1 MPAFGESNF
10 LQALGWAVLNSL
22 WQMALLWIVY
32 QLITGIFRSTSSAKK
47 SVLASALLMTGF
59 GWFVFTFVSII
70 YSEEAI
76 ATATIASIEGNEQ
89 LNEWLRRTLPVA
101 SVIYLILLIL
111 PLLHYIRNYRYV
123 QVIRNHGLSK
133 ADVEWRM
140 FVRRVAE
147 QLGIKKP
154 VHVWV
159 SEFVTSPVTIGYLK
173 PVILIPMAAINH
185 LSTKQME
192 AVLLHELS
200 HIRRY
205 DYFINLIL
213 KFIQS
218 ILYFNPFV
226 KAFVQIVEREREK
239 SCDEMVIQFQY
250 DPHGYASA
258 LLELEKNNHLPK
270 LLAVAA
276 AGKKHDLLHR
286 IEYIM
291 GVKKKSA
298 ISFNKV
304 AAVFAG
310 LLFIIG
316 FNGMLIFSKPSANKQ
331 APALADLSSPFYFFV
346 NDNDRKAADIVNPLP
361 ELNREIIANHAAE
374 EEKAAT
380 KERIAASKQQT
391 APAEHITV
399 AAPTEPSL
407 MYVTAFK
414 PVVPVLGAKEVAQ
427 IEEALN
433 VSKKVMKEGQ
443 WKIVEQ
449 KLAEVFTQTEKEV
462 LKAELS
468 NQISKLDMSKM
479 EANLKLAY
487 DNIDWPKVNAELNR
501 VMSGFTLDSIQKA
514 YNSALVEY
522 NLIQKQLAEN
532 NMNSIPDT
540 DITIETIEKQK
551 QELQRSLN
559 KLKSVRTKRT
569 IHL

>member
-185 LSTKQME
+185 LSTRQME

-218 ILYFNPFV
+218 LC
-226 KAFVQIVEREREK
+226 K
-239 SCDEMVIQFQY
+239 SICTNS
-250 DPHGYASA
+250 GKRKRK
-258 LLELEKNNHLPK
+258 EL
-270 LLAVAA
+270 
-276 AGKKHDLLHR
+276 
-286 IEYIM
+286 
-291 GVKKKSA
+291 
-298 ISFNKV
+298 
-304 AAVFAG
+304 
-310 LLFIIG
+310 
-316 FNGMLIFSKPSANKQ
+316 
-331 APALADLSSPFYFFV
+331 
-346 NDNDRKAADIVNPLP
+346 
-361 ELNREIIANHAAE
+361 
-374 EEKAAT
+374 
-380 KERIAASKQQT
+380 
-391 APAEHITV
+391 
-399 AAPTEPSL
+399 
-407 MYVTAFK
+407 
-414 PVVPVLGAKEVAQ
+414 
-427 IEEALN
+427 
-433 VSKKVMKEGQ
+433 
-443 WKIVEQ
+443 
-449 KLAEVFTQTEKEV
+449 
-462 LKAELS
+462 
-468 NQISKLDMSKM
+468 
-479 EANLKLAY
+479 
-487 DNIDWPKVNAELNR
+487 
-501 VMSGFTLDSIQKA
+501 
-514 YNSALVEY
+514 
-522 NLIQKQLAEN
+522 
-532 NMNSIPDT
+532 
-540 DITIETIEKQK
+540 
-551 QELQRSLN
+551 
-559 KLKSVRTKRT
+559 
-569 IHL
+569 